1 MKRDNRI
8 KKYINV
14 VSETYKY
21 IGFIIKLEPMK
32 VIFLLQKVKY
42 YKTRICCLIEKNISE
57 RNKLIE
63 VFD

>member
-1 MKRDNRI
+1 MKRDIRI

-21 IGFIIKLEPMK
+21 IGFITKLEPMK